1 MYITEMCFCLCWDVF
16 MHCCPSLQNGCEW
29 ARNVLQKIQENLW
42 PFCAA
47 AFRHSL
53 FLFLCA
59 NIGLALFFSDEYLR
73 LRFFNKYI
81 HFIVTWIVSE
91 VTLWQVTGK
100 LYWEDKLNISS
111 TLGNDT
117 DFSFTCVFVF
127 KHGQRIAAVC

>member
-1 MYITEMCFCLCWDVF
+1 

-59 NIGLALFFSDEYLR
+59 NIGLALFF
-73 LRFFNKYI
+73 F
-81 HFIVTWIVSE
+81 
-91 VTLWQVTGK
+91 QM
-100 LYWEDKLNISS
+100 NISGS
-111 TLGNDT
+111 GFLTNIFTLL
-117 DFSFTCVFVF
+117 
-127 KHGQRIAAVC
+127 